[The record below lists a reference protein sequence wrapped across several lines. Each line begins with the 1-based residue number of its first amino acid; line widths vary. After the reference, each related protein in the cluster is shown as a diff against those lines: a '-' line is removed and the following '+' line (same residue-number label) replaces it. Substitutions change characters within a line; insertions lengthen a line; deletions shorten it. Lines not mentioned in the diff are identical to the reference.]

1 MEKLGPVC
9 PNSYRYIKCD
19 RPGGT
24 LRVEEVFY
32 GRVGN
37 RDGPLPTGRLSQT
50 YKANQLATN
59 FKFQQKR
66 DQLCIC
72 GECTCKKLQKDYS
85 GRQKPPVDLDP
96 TVLAAGGPLLQQ

>member
-37 RDGPLPTGRLSQT
+37 RDGPLDPDGRVVCLISDIGIPIGNKIQIPTKKSAAYRGRNYL
-50 YKANQLATN
+50 
-59 FKFQQKR
+59 FQ
-66 DQLCIC
+66 
-72 GECTCKKLQKDYS
+72 
-85 GRQKPPVDLDP
+85 DP
-96 TVLAAGGPLLQQ
+96 TCASGKQGNQAGLGPVLG

>member
-37 RDGPLPTGRLSQT
+37 RDGSLLTGRLAET
-50 YKANQLATN
+50 LAFLLAT
-59 FKFQQKR
+59 KFQHQQKR
-66 DQLCIC
+66 DQHMWRVHVQEIILF
-72 GECTCKKLQKDYS
+72 T
-85 GRQKPPVDLDP
+85 
-96 TVLAAGGPLLQQ
+96 

>member
-1 MEKLGPVC
+1 MLVAMTMMKPTASTTAAPSSTTTMTTASSTTTTTTSTTTTIPPTTTEAALTTGAPDGGEPADPDVEKLGPVC

-37 RDGPLPTGRLSQT
+37 S
-50 YKANQLATN
+50 
-59 FKFQQKR
+59 
-66 DQLCIC
+66 
-72 GECTCKKLQKDYS
+72 
-85 GRQKPPVDLDP
+85 
-96 TVLAAGGPLLQQ
+96 